1 MYVITSSASNINI
14 VFNMDDV
21 TLEKSGLFGVSKAS
35 NTLRFNSSTG
45 EGIYYIDFAKGVI
58 IDGVTQT
65 SLTMCK
71 SSLVNLIKKGIIETF
86 LATAG
91 QTTFPTLFNASTS
104 DTRIY
109 VGGARVMTGWTF
121 PAGVS
126 TYAAGMV
133 GGEEVIIE
141 KV

>member
-1 MYVITSSASNINI
+1 MYVITSSASNIHI
-14 VFNMDDV
+14 VFNMDDI
-21 TLEKSGLFGVSKAS
+21 TLEKSGLFGVSKIS
-35 NTLRFNSSTG
+35 NTLRFISSSG
-45 EGIYYIDFAKGVI
+45 EGIYYIDFTKGVV

-71 SSLVNLIKKGIIETF
+71 SSLVDLIKKGIVETF
-86 LATAG
+86 IATAG
-91 QTTFPTLFNASTS
+91 QTAFATVFNASIG
-104 DTRIY
+104 DTIIY
-109 VGGARVMTGWTF
+109 VSGARVITGWTF
-121 PAGVS
+121 PSGVS